1 MVSARYRA
9 VKRATPWFSTLK
21 GRLLLGSFL
30 LLILFGIYSYF
41 SVRFYT
47 DQMMSQVLTSADRI
61 SDAIKSSTRF
71 SMLLNRKA
79 DVNEI
84 VDALGKQPGING
96 IRIFNKRGEITF
108 STQSSEQ
115 GKSVD
120 LKSEACNG
128 CHDAQRPMG
137 SIPATRSRI
146 YVGQDGKRVLGLI
159 NPIRNEDQ
167 CSNASC
173 HAHQTE
179 QTVLGV
185 LDVRMSLSQID
196 AAIADSQHQMI
207 IVALVL
213 LLVVGSASVYVVT
226 ATILRPVRNLVAA
239 TKEVSSGNLDYEISI
254 RGNDEIAELA
264 RSFNSMTRSLQ
275 RARKENQEWSSTLEQ
290 RVRENTAELQKVHQQ
305 ILQIEKMTS
314 LGKLAATVA
323 HELNNPLE
331 GILTYSKLIAR
342 RLRKIEK
349 HSTEVQQTIE
359 DIDLIQRET
368 ARCGTIVKNLLLF
381 SKKQVSEYALIPVGQ
396 IVGKAEQ
403 ILKHHFEISKVQFEA
418 ILPSNEPS
426 LFCNENQIQQA
437 LVALFVNAVEAMP
450 GGGKLTL
457 RVVMDPHNGDVS
469 ILVEDSGVGVPP
481 EDLPRIFEPF
491 FTTKKDG
498 QGVGLGLSVVYGI
511 VERHGGIISVES
523 TVGKGTTF
531 SMRFPKTGTGGEHAN
546 FPAASAQVAPSSESR
561 TSTE

>member
-1 MVSARYRA
+1 MR
-9 VKRATPWFSTLK
+9 WFDTLK

-47 DQMMSQVLTSADRI
+47 NQMMSQVLTSADHI

-71 SMLLNRKA
+71 GMLLNRRS
-79 DVNEI
+79 DVYEI
-84 VDALGKQPGING
+84 IDALGKQPGING
-96 IRIFNKRGEITF
+96 IRIYNKRGEIAF
-108 STQSSEQ
+108 STEKTEQ
-115 GKSVD
+115 GKTVD
-120 LKSEACNG
+120 LNSDACFG
-128 CHDAQRPMG
+128 CHDTLRPLG
-137 SIPATRSRI
+137 SVSTNHTKI
-146 YVGQDGKRVLGLI
+146 YEGQDGKRVLGLI

-173 HAHQTE
+173 HSHPSE

-185 LDVRMSLSQID
+185 LDVRMSLAQVDAVIAKSQYQI
-196 AAIADSQHQMI
+196 I
-207 IVALVL
+207 IVAVFL
-213 LLVVGSASVYVVT
+213 LLVVGSASVYVVST
-226 ATILRPVRNLVAA
+226 TILRPVRNLVAA
-239 TKEVSSGNLDYEISI
+239 TKEVSSGNLDYEITI
-254 RGNDEIAELA
+254 RRNDEIAELA
-264 RSFNSMTRSLQ
+264 RSFNVMTRSLQ
-275 RARKENQEWSSTLEQ
+275 RSEKENREWSSTLEK
-290 RVRENTAELQKVHQQ
+290 RVREKTAELQQVHHQ

-331 GILTYSKLIAR
+331 GILTYSKLIGR
-342 RLRKIEK
+342 RLRRIEK
-349 HSTEVQQTIE
+349 HSPEIEQTIE

-368 ARCGTIVKNLLLF
+368 ARCGNIVKNLLLF
-381 SKKQVSEYALIPVGQ
+381 SKKQVAEYALMPVGQ

-403 ILKHHFEISKVQFEA
+403 ILRHHFEISKVQFEA
-418 ILPSNEPS
+418 ILPPDEPS

-450 GGGKLTL
+450 GGGNLT
-457 RVVMDPHNGDVS
+457 MQIATDPRNGNLS
-469 ILVEDSGVGVPP
+469 IYVKDSGVGIPP

-523 TVGKGTTF
+523 GVGEGTTF
-531 SMRFPKTGTGGEHAN
+531 IMRFPKSGTGGERSN
-546 FPAASAQVAPSSESR
+546 FPAGSPQVGQSSEDRIS
-561 TSTE
+561 SE